1 MITEQEWK
9 EKGGIDLLVEGK
21 YSLYEIMDY
30 FVSVE
35 YPKIIAD
42 QKNQENEDDED

>member
-9 EKGGIDLLVEGK
+9 EKGGIDLVVEGK
-21 YSLYEIMDY
+21 HSLYEIMDY

-35 YPKIIAD
+35 YPKIMA
-42 QKNQENEDDED
+42 NQEKEKENDEE

>member
-9 EKGGIDLLVEGK
+9 EKGGVDLLLEGK

-35 YPKIIAD
+35 FPKIMAE
-42 QKNQENEDDED
+42 QENEEDDED

>member
-9 EKGGIDLLVEGK
+9 EKGGIDLLLEGK

-35 YPKIIAD
+35 YPKIMAD
-42 QKNQENEDDED
+42 QENQDEDDED

>member
-21 YSLYEIMDY
+21 HSLYEIMDY

-35 YPKIIAD
+35 YPKIMAA
-42 QKNQENEDDED
+42 QKNEDEEDED

>member
-9 EKGGIDLLVEGK
+9 EKGGVDLLVEGK

-35 YPKIIAD
+35 YPKIMAS
-42 QKNQENEDDED
+42 QEKENEDNEE